1 MTNRNSIENVRKWVE
16 EVRYYAEPDMI
27 LLIVG
32 NKAER
37 ETEKER
43 VISKPKAQHLAKD
56 LEASYY
62 ETSIWE
68 ENSVE
73 MVFET
78 LAKKI
83 YDKRE
88 IFRKMNLEKLKKM
101 DDGIERKNKCF

>member
-1 MTNRNSIENVRKWVE
+1 
-16 EVRYYAEPDMI
+16 MI

-43 VISKPKAQHLAKD
+43 VISKPKAQQLAKD